1 MARWCSPHLVP
12 SDPGVPHE
20 GLNDGAEVPQLL
32 RVLHQLAAGVLVQLE
47 TRQVEKRGGHPV
59 ERIWFCPKKK
69 TFSYSNIRYSLVDI
83 LLDLHHLLPGP
94 VQEEAQG
101 AAGLAVLSC
110 NDEFRKIW
118 AYCVVLFPV
127 FLTVLPVRHAPG
139 DHADEV
145 VLQRG
150 GQHGAPLLGHR
161 REQGAAVLGKQHLT
175 KWISSTRK

>member
-1 MARWCSPHLVP
+1 MARWWSPHLVP
-12 SDPGVPHE
+12 SDPGVPYE

-47 TRQVEKRGGHPV
+47 TRQVEQRGGHPE
-59 ERIWFCPKKK
+59 ERIWFCPKKF
-69 TFSYSNIRYSLVDI
+69 FSYSNTRYSLVDI

-118 AYCVVLFPV
+118 VYCVVLFCISFSPSFQCATHPV
-127 FLTVLPVRHAPG
+127 IMLTRWFSS
-139 DHADEV
+139 
-145 VLQRG
+145 
-150 GQHGAPLLGHR
+150 
-161 REQGAAVLGKQHLT
+161 AAV
-175 KWISSTRK
+175 STARLCWGTEGSRGRPS

>member
-1 MARWCSPHLVP
+1 MTVQRCRSCCESCISWRRVFSFSWRHDK
-12 SDPGVPHE
+12 SNRGVVTLKKE
-20 GLNDGAEVPQLL
+20 FGFV
-32 RVLHQLAAGVLVQLE
+32 
-47 TRQVEKRGGHPV
+47 
-59 ERIWFCPKKK
+59 KKK
-69 TFSYSNIRYSLVDI
+69 PPFLYSNIRYSLVDI

-118 AYCVVLFPV
+118 TYCVVLFPL

-161 REQGAAVLGKQHLT
+161 REQGAAVL
-175 KWISSTRK
+175 RK